1 MEIADREFVHEV
13 TFLQSTVSM
22 CRPVCTRLGAYGLF
36 CRYIQVTR
44 LFADGLAHD
53 VQLLKKIADPETPD
67 QERLEASFQISLC
80 GKYAP
85 SIGGSHDRKTNIASA
100 IAELL
105 WTAGHLRIPPDQHY
119 PAAVLPLP
127 RVQDLRGAYTHWVLS
142 PLRRFL
148 QIPELYMS
156 SNLWSELPYQRVPS
170 TCMQRNKSLFQKHD
184 KLRFAQYLRD
194 VARGK
199 KTISGG
205 TLLPHSLLWE
215 AIQSSDDIDKAV
227 VEGQWNTL
235 IETLKASGAL
245 DNCLAVCDV
254 SGSMGNIL
262 DGMFGSEPQPILP
275 AVALSLVL
283 AQVARPPWAN
293 TFITFS
299 ENPQIERVH
308 PEEGLSQRA
317 LRMSRADWG
326 SNTDFNAVFTKL
338 LLPLAVEAKLPK
350 EEMIKRLFVFSDMQ
364 FDESYRDTLGDGS
377 WQTEHQKVVK
387 AFGEADYDVPEI
399 VYWNLAGDQ
408 LARPVTAT
416 EEGVAIMSGF
426 SPNMLKIFMED
437 GAMEQGEE
445 VHFEEVVVVADG
457 QSTGEAV
464 EDTTAPNAGDNDME
478 LVSVEDAAS
487 DLASGVPKGDGFPD
501 DASEH
506 LGLTGSAAPVGSPPD
521 PQENEILVVVTT
533 GQPQMALLNVMRKAL
548 DCPSYATLVVLD

>member
-1 MEIADREFVHEV
+1 MEIAGRELVHRV
-13 TFLQSTVSM
+13 TFLQSTVS
-22 CRPVCTRLGAYGLF
+22 VCCPTCTHLGTYGLF
-36 CRYIQVTR
+36 HRYIQVTR
-44 LFADGLAHD
+44 LFAEGLAHD
-53 VQLLKKIADPETPD
+53 IQLLKKIADPQTPD

-80 GKYAP
+80 SKYAP

-105 WTAGHLRIPPDQHY
+105 WVAGHLRDLPGQHS
-119 PAAVLPLP
+119 PGAVLSLSQ
-127 RVQDLRGAYTHWVLS
+127 VQDLRYVYTRWVVS

-184 KLRFAQYLRD
+184 RSRFARYLKE
-194 VARGK
+194 VATGR

-215 AIQSSDDIDKAV
+215 AIQSTDDIDKAV
-227 VEGQWNTL
+227 IEGQWNTL

-262 DGMFGSEPQPILP
+262 DGMFGSEAQPILP

-283 AQVARPPWAN
+283 AQIARPPWVH

-299 ENPQIERVH
+299 ESPQIERIH
-308 PEEGLSQRA
+308 PEEGLAQTA
-317 LRMSRADWG
+317 LRISRADWG

-364 FDESYRDTLGDGS
+364 FDESYRDSLGEGN
-377 WQTEHQKVVK
+377 WQTEHQKVVE
-387 AFGEADYDVPEI
+387 AFHEAGYDVPEI
-399 VYWNLAGDQ
+399 VYWNLAGGE
-408 LARPVTAT
+408 LAKPVTAA

-426 SPNMLKIFMED
+426 SPNMLKVFMEG
-437 GAMEQGEE
+437 GAIEREE
-445 VHFEEVVVVADG
+445 ELQLEKVVVAEG
-457 QSTGEAV
+457 QAMGEV
-464 EDTTAPNAGDNDME
+464 GEDDIELVNEMGEDDIE
-478 LVSVEDAAS
+478 LVSVEDAVPDVVS
-487 DLASGVPKGDGFPD
+487 DVPKVD
-501 DASEH
+501 
-506 LGLTGSAAPVGSPPD
+506 GSAAHTTKHLQVTPSAGSVGPSPD
-521 PQENEILVVVTT
+521 PQEGDMLVVTT
-533 GQPQMALLNVMRKAL
+533 AQPRLTLLNVMKKAL
-548 DCPSYATLVVLD
+548 DRPSYATLVVLD

>member
-1 MEIADREFVHEV
+1 MEIASRELVHSV
-13 TFLQSTVSM
+13 TFLQSTVS
-22 CRPVCTRLGAYGLF
+22 VCCPICAHLDAYGLF
-36 CRYIQVTR
+36 HRYIQVTR
-44 LFADGLAHD
+44 LFAEGLAND
-53 VQLLKKIADPETPD
+53 IQFLKKIANPQTPD

-85 SIGGSHDRKTNIASA
+85 SLGGSHDRKTNIASA

-105 WTAGHLRIPPDQHY
+105 WMAGHLRIPPGQHS
-119 PAAVLPLP
+119 PDTALSLSQ
-127 RVQDLRGAYTHWVLS
+127 VQDLRSAYTRWVVS

-148 QIPELYMS
+148 QIPESYMS

-170 TCMQRNKSLFQKHD
+170 TCMQRNKGLFQKHD
-184 KLRFAQYLRD
+184 RLRFAQYLRE
-194 VARGK
+194 VAKGR

-215 AIQSSDDIDKAV
+215 AIQSTDDIDKAV
-227 VEGQWNTL
+227 IDGQWNTL

-262 DGMFGSEPQPILP
+262 DGMFGSKPQPILP

-283 AQVARPPWAN
+283 AQVARPPWVN

-308 PEEGLSQRA
+308 PEEGLAQTAMRIC
-317 LRMSRADWG
+317 RADWG

-364 FDESYRDTLGDGS
+364 FDESYRDTLGEGN
-377 WQTEHQKVVK
+377 WQTEHQKVVG
-387 AFGEADYDVPEI
+387 AFHEAGYDVPEI
-399 VYWNLAGDQ
+399 VYWNLAGNE
-408 LARPVTAT
+408 LAKPVTAT

-426 SPNMLKIFMED
+426 SPNMLKVFMEG
-437 GAMEQGEE
+437 GAIEQEE
-445 VHFEEVVVVADG
+445 ELQWEEIVVAEG
-457 QSTGEAV
+457 QAIGE
-464 EDTTAPNAGDNDME
+464 EDTTTPNEGTVGDDVE
-478 LVSVEDAAS
+478 LVSVEDAVSDVAS
-487 DLASGVPKGDGFPD
+487 DIPKMD
-501 DASEH
+501 
-506 LGLTGSAAPVGSPPD
+506 GSADDTTLVTRSATPVGPSPD
-521 PQENEILVVVTT
+521 PQEGDILLVTT
-533 GQPQMALLNVMRKAL
+533 AQPRLTPLNVMKMAL
-548 DCPSYATLVVLD
+548 DRPSFATLVVLD

>member
-1 MEIADREFVHEV
+1 
-13 TFLQSTVSM
+13 VS
-22 CRPVCTRLGAYGLF
+22 VCCSICAHIGANSF
-36 CRYIQVTR
+36 FHRYIQVTQ
-44 LFADGLAHD
+44 LFAEGLAKD
-53 VQLLKKIADPETPD
+53 IQLLGKIADPQTPD

-105 WTAGHLRIPPDQHY
+105 WTAGHLRIPPGQHS
-119 PAAVLPLP
+119 PGTVLSLSQ
-127 RVQDLRGAYTHWVLS
+127 VQDLRSNYTRWVVS

-170 TCMQRNKSLFQKHD
+170 TCMQRNKGLFQKHD
-184 KLRFAQYLRD
+184 RLRFAQYLRE
-194 VARGK
+194 VATGR

-215 AIQSSDDIDKAV
+215 AIQSTDDIDKAV
-227 VEGQWNTL
+227 IEGQWTTL
-235 IETLKASGAL
+235 IETLKASGVL

-262 DGMFGSEPQPILP
+262 DGMFGSEAQPILP

-283 AQVARPPWAN
+283 AQVARPPWAH

-299 ENPQIERVH
+299 ESPQIERVH
-308 PEEGLSQRA
+308 PEEGLAQTA
-317 LRMSRADWG
+317 LRMCRADWG

-364 FDESYRDTLGDGS
+364 FDESYRCTLAEGS

-387 AFGEADYDVPEI
+387 AFHEAGYDVPEI
-399 VYWNLAGDQ
+399 VYWNLAGDE
-408 LARPVTAT
+408 LAKPVTAA

-426 SPNMLKIFMED
+426 SPNMLKIFMGG
-437 GAMEQGEE
+437 GAIEQEE
-445 VHFEEVVVVADG
+445 LQFEEEVVAGEQV
-457 QSTGEAV
+457 TGEV
-464 EDTTAPNAGDNDME
+464 GEEDTTAPNAEAESDDME
-478 LVSVEDAAS
+478 LFIVEDAVSDVAS
-487 DLASGVPKGDGFPD
+487 AVSKVDGSAD
-501 DASEH
+501 DVTEH
-506 LGLTGSAAPVGSPPD
+506 LQVTQSAASVGPSVD
-521 PQENEILVVVTT
+521 PTEGDMVVVTAVRSRLT
-533 GQPQMALLNVMRKAL
+533 PLNIMRKAI
-548 DCPSYATLVVLD
+548 DRPSYATLVVLD